1 MKISFYNFGSIKSA
15 ELWIKPFTVIAGK
28 NETGKSFV
36 LRTLYGIFS
45 SYHKSGDKGLVSG
58 KFTVGGISARNLEQ
72 KLRWIFQQ
80 RQIGNL
86 VNKLVEVKE
95 KEEKKATI
103 EIVSERGRSL
113 ISMSASQKRK
123 VDFSDEEIIL
133 DLVIHHANFIATPL
147 VLDLEKGMSYY
158 KTMFPNN
165 YGIPDIYWDIIKDI
179 KNVGIADTVELEEI
193 YEKIKEII
201 GGRFEYDPK
210 EGFIFRK
217 GKFKFN
223 VNLVA
228 SGIKIFGLVQLLIER
243 NFLGKNTVFIIE
255 EPEVHLHPS
264 LRFKLIDIFR
274 LLSKNGVFVIFS
286 THSPEIIRYIEY
298 LLRKGELSEENTEIL
313 HLIKEP
319 DGSIGKREPQLET
332 IEEILESLTED
343 YFYLV
348 MKEKLEE
355 GEKKNENK

>member
-28 NETGKSFV
+28 KETGKSFI
-36 LRTLYGIFS
+36 LRALYGIFS
-45 SYHKSGDKGLVSG
+45 SHHKSGDRDLVSG
-58 KFTVGGISARNLEQ
+58 KFTVGGISTRNLEQ

-86 VNKLVEVKE
+86 VNRYLEV

-103 EIVSERGRSL
+103 EVVTEKNKSL
-113 ISMSASQKRK
+113 LSITASQKRK
-123 VDFSDEEIIL
+123 IDFSDEEIIL
-133 DLVIHHANFIATPL
+133 DLVIQRANFIATPL
-147 VLDLEKGMSYY
+147 VLDLEKGISYY
-158 KTMFPNN
+158 RTNLPAN
-165 YGIPDIYWDIIKDI
+165 YGIPDIYWDIVKDI
-179 KNVGIADTVELEEI
+179 KNVDIADVVDLEEI
-193 YEKIKEII
+193 YDEIRKTI

-223 VNLVA
+223 MNLVA
-228 SGIKIFGLVQLLIER
+228 SGIKIFGLIQLLIER
-243 NFLGKNTVFIIE
+243 NFLSRDTVLIIE

-264 LRFKLIDIFR
+264 LRFKLVDIFK
-274 LLSKNGVFVIFS
+274 LLSESGVYVIFS

-298 LLRKGELSEENTEIL
+298 LLQKKKLSEENIEIL
-313 HLIKEP
+313 HLIETP
-319 DGSIGKREPQLET
+319 AGSTGKREPQLEV

-348 MKEKLEE
+348 MKETLEE
-355 GEKKNENK
+355 GEEKNENK